1 VNFNKHWSWQY
12 VLGFF
17 FGLTL
22 FSFFV
27 DNMFCYHIWTAM
39 SQCEEKILQ
48 NKKVFFLFVGEK
60 SRLLKVKTVLAQ

>member
-1 VNFNKHWSWQY
+1 
-12 VLGFF
+12 
-17 FGLTL
+17 
-22 FSFFV
+22 
-27 DNMFCYHIWTAM
+27 MFCYHIWTAM